1 MVEEVDQMSATEKI
15 QATNMTKEAL
25 MLIPNFIKLMYR
37 LVQDETVSKT
47 DKALLLATIV
57 YVASPLDFLPD
68 FIPFLGKVD
77 DILLIALVLKRLMD
91 GAGRDL
97 MMQYWDGSDDLLI
110 LVEKI
115 VNFSMLLVPQG
126 IYDKLVKKSEKDYTD
141 VEFSVN
147 EK

>member
-1 MVEEVDQMSATEKI
+1 MSATEKI

>member
-1 MVEEVDQMSATEKI
+1 MSATEKM
-15 QATNMTKEAL
+15 QASNMAKEAL

-37 LVQDETVSKT
+37 LVQDDTVSKT

-91 GAGRDL
+91 SAGRDL
-97 MMQYWDGSDDLLI
+97 MLQYWDGSDDLLI

-141 VEFSVN
+141 VQFSVN

>member
-1 MVEEVDQMSATEKI
+1 MSTGEKS
-15 QATNMTKEAL
+15 QAVNMAKEAL
-25 MLIPNFIKLMYR
+25 LLIPNFIKLMYR

-47 DKALLLATIV
+47 DKALLLGTIV

-91 GAGRDL
+91 SAGRDL
-97 MMQYWDGSDDLLI
+97 MLQYWDGSDDLLI
-110 LVEKI
+110 ILEKI

-141 VEFSVN
+141 VEFKVN
-147 EK
+147 EE

>member
-1 MVEEVDQMSATEKI
+1 MSATEKM
-15 QATNMTKEAL
+15 QASNMAKEAL

-37 LVQDETVSKT
+37 LVQDDTVSKT

-77 DILLIALVLKRLMD
+77 DILLIALVLKRFMD
-91 GAGRDL
+91 SAGRDL
-97 MMQYWDGSDDLLI
+97 MLQYWDGSDDLLI

-141 VEFSVN
+141 VQFSVN

>member
-1 MVEEVDQMSATEKI
+1 MSATDKI

-37 LVQDETVSKT
+37 LVQDDTVSKT

-91 GAGRDL
+91 SAGRDL
-97 MMQYWDGSDDLLI
+97 MLQYWDGSDDLLI

-141 VEFSVN
+141 VQFSVN

>member
-1 MVEEVDQMSATEKI
+1 MSTTEQS
-15 QATNMTKEAL
+15 QAVNLAKEAL

-37 LVQDETVSKT
+37 LIQDEAVSKT

-68 FIPFLGKVD
+68 IIPFLGKVD

-91 GAGRDL
+91 SAGRDL
-97 MMQYWDGSDDLLI
+97 MLQYWDGSEDLLI
-110 LVEKI
+110 LLEKI

-126 IYDKLVKKSEKDYTD
+126 IYDKLVKKSEKNYTD

-147 EK
+147 ED